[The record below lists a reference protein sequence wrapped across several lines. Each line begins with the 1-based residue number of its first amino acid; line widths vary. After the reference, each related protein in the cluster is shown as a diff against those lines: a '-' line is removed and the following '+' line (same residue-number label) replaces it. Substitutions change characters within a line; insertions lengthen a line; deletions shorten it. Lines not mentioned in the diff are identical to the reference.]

1 MSSFTSSSSSS
12 SVMFLMS
19 PVLLRLGAFRE
30 LSLQVADEE
39 EQETL
44 VKKNKKK
51 KEKLES
57 GGEHGVEHWVM
68 KRQKLR
74 ARKEEE
80 AKKRKRTVFVG
91 NLPVGCTKKVRSEHD
106 EVTTQ

>member
-1 MSSFTSSSSSS
+1 MSGFTSSSSSS
-12 SVMFLMS
+12 VCDVLIS

-44 VKKNKKK
+44 VKKKKKKK
-51 KEKLES
+51 KEEALES

-91 NLPVGCTKKVRSEHD
+91 NLPVGCTKKVG
-106 EVTTQ
+106 